1 VAFLRKNRRYAIV
14 INAVL
19 AAVITPSQDWFS
31 MVAMLVPLLFF
42 YEASIWIA
50 KLMQGRARVKASEG
64 EDHDDT
70 PEDGGDLSQA
80 TA

>member
-1 VAFLRKNRRYAIV
+1 
-14 INAVL
+14 
-19 AAVITPSQDWFS
+19 